1 MIPKETRDPRPWHR
15 KWNYSSPMTGTICH
29 FVASIIWKASIAIV
43 INSSAAICNTTTI
56 IIIIT
61 IQDNCNVNWYVQ
73 SRRCNLNPIKFRGE
87 SSGQFWYMLS
97 SYLLFLNG
105 NHFSAR
111 FVCYVLSYNTMDF
124 MPTILHQIWYKGNK
138 MIQSS
143 LLVKKS
149 TM

>member
-1 MIPKETRDPRPWHR
+1 MIPKGTRDPLPWDIENEIILAQWPAR
-15 KWNYSSPMTGTICH
+15 YAN

-97 SYLLFLNG
+97 SYPLFLNG

-124 MPTILHQIWYKGNK
+124 MLTILHQIWYKGNK
-138 MIQSS
+138 MILSS
-143 LLVKKS
+143 LLMKKKY
-149 TM
+149 